1 MDKNR
6 VARNSRQ
13 VRPLFDPFRLPVF
26 QDRRPFPGLRVFQ
39 KGYRPIEALP
49 RLYRNHVLME
59 RTPNTTLALDFL
71 DVFHAQVDPGFESG
85 GASPTSC
92 VSKSR
97 LDKKVSPTGA
107 KRRRP
112 IVLVLL
118 NQS

>member
-71 DVFHAQVDPGFESG
+71 DVFHALFQCS
-85 GASPTSC
+85 AC
-92 VSKSR
+92 VIAIGIDGVR
-97 LDKKVSPTGA
+97 NVFVNPN
-107 KRRRP
+107 RY
-112 IVLVLL
+112 
-118 NQS
+118 